1 MTRQLLVVG
10 GGIGGL
16 AAALSSARAGW
27 EVRLYEQAP
36 AFSEVGAGLQ
46 LGPNATRILQ
56 GWGLGHALAQVAAF
70 PERIVARRSDT
81 GRELGRL
88 PLGPR
93 CNQRYGAPYATLHRS
108 DLHALLLRAARA
120 AGGVH
125 LHLNSPVDGLT
136 EVPEGVQ
143 LSWADGRVVEGDA
156 LVAADG
162 VWSSVRE
169 QLLGDGPAPPTG
181 HLVYR
186 TLIAQADL
194 PASIQAQEV
203 TAWLGPRLH
212 VVSYPVRGGELL
224 NLAVIVQ
231 GEPPEE
237 FRVWDA
243 EGLAGD
249 VQQALAGSCNALQDL
264 ARAAPSWG
272 RWTLCDRAPL
282 SGPQQMARG
291 RVALLGD
298 AAHPMRPFLAQGAGM
313 AIEDAAELGRCLG
326 PVQDLALGLPAALGR
341 YALQRWARVARV
353 QARSR
358 RNGTVFHA
366 TGLQRLG
373 RDLGLKLLGRR
384 LMDLPWLYGHK
395 TAP

>member
-1 MTRQLLVVG
+1 MTRQVLIAG

-16 AAALSSARAGW
+16 AGALACVRAGW
-27 EVRLYEQAP
+27 EVRLYEQAQ
-36 AFSEVGAGLQ
+36 AFAEVGAGLQ
-46 LGPNATRILQ
+46 LGPNATPLLQ
-56 GWGLGHALAQVAAF
+56 GWGLGHGLAQVAAF
-70 PERIVARRSDT
+70 PERIVARSSAS

-93 CNQRYGAPYATLHRS
+93 CDQRYGAPYVTVHRS

-120 AGGVH
+120 GGGVH
-125 LHLNSPVDGLT
+125 LHLNSPVEAMA

-143 LSWADGRVVEGDA
+143 LSWADGRIVEGDA

-162 VWSSVRE
+162 VWSRVRE
-169 QLLGDGPAPPTG
+169 LLLGDGPAPPTG

-186 TLIAQADL
+186 TLIARADL
-194 PASIQAQEV
+194 PASAQANEV
-203 TAWLGPRLH
+203 AAWLGPRLH
-212 VVSYPVRGGELL
+212 AVSYPVRGGELL

-231 GEPPEE
+231 GEPPED

-243 EGLAGD
+243 EGLADD
-249 VQQALAGSCNALQDL
+249 VQQALAGCCSALRDL
-264 ARAAPSWG
+264 AGAATSWG
-272 RWTLCDRAPL
+272 RWTLCDRPPL
-282 SGPQQMARG
+282 SGPQPMARG

-341 YALQRWARVARV
+341 YAMQRWARVARV

-358 RNGTVFHA
+358 RNGEVFHA
-366 TGLQRLG
+366 TGLPRLG
-373 RDLGLKLLGRR
+373 RDLGLGLLGRR
-384 LMDLPWLYGHK
+384 LMDLPWLYGYRPQ
-395 TAP
+395 A